1 MTNGFTLIIMN
12 VNHHSQLGNAS
23 HSGAKFMVLNHQHNK
38 PIFPGQFLIGD
49 PFKTL

>member
-12 VNHHSQLGNAS
+12 IDYHSKPGNAS

-49 PFKTL
+49 VFKIL